1 MDATA
6 HALVCGRRTAL
17 ALTGTTLFALGKPV
31 SAAETPPQK
40 LDDLDAPAFEP
51 LKVVS
56 LQEKDA
62 AKKETPASRIKALQA
77 KKDLTKQE
85 KSELRRLKADEMCE
99 LLGKGC

>member
-1 MDATA
+1 M
-6 HALVCGRRTAL
+6 
-17 ALTGTTLFALGKPV
+17 
-31 SAAETPPQK
+31 
-40 LDDLDAPAFEP
+40 DDLDAPAFEP

>member
-1 MDATA
+1 M
-6 HALVCGRRTAL
+6 
-17 ALTGTTLFALGKPV
+17 
-31 SAAETPPQK
+31 
-40 LDDLDAPAFEP
+40 
-51 LKVVS
+51 VS